1 MMSDPQEQQNFQQLN
16 HLAII
21 MDGNGRWAKQRH
33 LPRIAGHRQG
43 VETVNQ
49 IVDECIRQQIA
60 CLSLFAFSSENWGR
74 PSDEIDALMTLLLQ
88 YLDSQRKKMLEQG
101 IRLRVIGNLE
111 RMKPEVRTALAR
123 AEQATAEGQ
132 VLTLVLALSYGG
144 RDEIVR
150 AARRIAEQA
159 EQGTLDPRQLDTRT
173 FAGFLDTADLPAPD
187 LLIRTSGEMRV
198 SNFLLWQLAYAELY
212 FTDIL
217 WPDFDAVALRQALDD
232 YRRRQR
238 RFGLTDAQMGRKP
251 SLSTAGE

>member
-1 MMSDPQEQQNFQQLN
+1 MSDPQNKQDQQQLS

-21 MDGNGRWAKQRH
+21 MDGNGRWARQRN

-49 IVDECIRQQIA
+49 IVDECLRQQIG

-74 PSDEIDALMTLLLQ
+74 PSDEVDALMRLLLQ

-111 RMKPEVRTALAR
+111 RMNPEVRTALAR
-123 AEQATAEGQ
+123 AEQATAEGR

-150 AARRIAEQA
+150 AARRIAEQVK
-159 EQGTLDPRQLDTRT
+159 QGDLDPNQLDTRT
-173 FAGFLDTADLPAPD
+173 FAGFLDTSELPPPD
-187 LLIRTSGEMRV
+187 LLIRTSGEKRI
-198 SNFLLWQLAYAELY
+198 SNFLLWQVAYAELY
-212 FTDIL
+212 FSDIL

-238 RFGLTDAQMGRKP
+238 RFGLTDTQMSRKP
-251 SLSTAGE
+251 SSPTAGE